1 MWLGTLMG
9 GGSIRVTSERNE
21 TFDHPEAGELR
32 PLFIAFEG
40 VEGCG
45 KSTQIGLLASHLE
58 RSNRTYVVTR
68 EPGGTPFGE
77 ALRDLLLSPA
87 STSIDGFTELY
98 LLEASRRVHL
108 NEVINPALRRGLVV
122 ICDRFADSSVAY
134 QGGGR
139 ELGLD
144 LVEALNLQATSG
156 VMPDITILLDLDPE
170 IGLTR
175 VGHRPRPE
183 DRMEQEALQ
192 FHQRVRAAYL
202 ELAKRRGESYAVFD
216 AQKSAPEI
224 AAEIAA
230 VLNRFLFPAG

>member
-1 MWLGTLMG
+1 MTADNK
-9 GGSIRVTSERNE
+9 SISQNQ
-21 TFDHPEAGELR
+21 EAGTRR

-45 KSTQIGLLASHLE
+45 KSTQIEKLASWLI
-58 RSNRTYVVTR
+58 SINRPYIVTR

-77 ALRDLLLSPA
+77 ALRELLLSPA
-87 STSIDGFTELY
+87 STTIDGLTELY

-108 NEVINPALRRGLVV
+108 NEVINPALNQGLVV

-139 ELGLD
+139 KLG
-144 LVEALNLQATSG
+144 VEMVEKLNYQATSG
-156 VMPDITILLDLDPE
+156 VMPEVTILLDLDPV

-183 DRMEQEALQ
+183 DRMELEAIA

-202 ELAKRRGESYAVFD
+202 ELAAKRGEAYAVFD
-216 AQKSAPEI
+216 ANKSP
-224 AAEIAA
+224 AEISGEISAH
-230 VLNRFLFPAG
+230 LNQYLSPVGR